1 MGDYTITQIKIEN
14 LRGYFST
21 SLSLARDR
29 TIIVGPN
36 NSGKTS
42 FLKILSWVINDLEF
56 KTHMEKRLLTDEE
69 KQFLLPARSTRHRAR
84 RLTLTVKVH
93 DGRSHNKYKCDN
105 NGNAKLRVNIRLT
118 PEPMM
123 YLGLGRPKR
132 GEQPEHSNNA
142 ISLLRRV
149 QKEYSFIHVPS
160 FRDVRTDRF
169 DNTLVGLFKSK
180 IEERA
185 LHSDAA
191 GAPVEYRQVSESLNG
206 LKEVILGLTQ
216 PMWGDLKER
225 LPAGMV
231 EDASM
236 ELDVDQ
242 GSLLEFLESKLAIK
256 ISTGNHDSQKVP
268 LTELGSGLQSLLD
281 LSINEAEIAPHKHT
295 ILAVEEPE
303 AFLHPAAQRTV
314 ALRLMNSNIDH
325 QTIITTHSPIIVE
338 EARFSEVILCREQ
351 KFYEP
356 RSKSIERDEINTSYL
371 TRYGAEMAFADAVL
385 LVEGP
390 GDHHFFEGIRR
401 RLARFDSSGI
411 IDRCYVV
418 PVGGSNNVAPWIRL
432 IQAYGPVNERP
443 IDALAVFDADVV
455 QDVRECF
462 KIIGRSFSQEVS
474 DALSEITFA
483 KNDSDFERWREGIA
497 TVNSLAEE
505 EDSSFHLLSIDLEE
519 GILGNACEKTCRAL
533 ADKLNWDDKPSRST
547 CLSRLGAKAFSPS
560 ERPKKDP
567 WIRDWIAQS
576 ISPEELPANTKDCL
590 RRWFNIAME
599 EDYVENLLREW
610 QESCS

>member
-1 MGDYTITQIKIEN
+1 MGSYTITQIKIEN

-21 SLSLARDR
+21 SLNLERDR

-42 FLKILSWVINDLEF
+42 FLKLLSWVINDLTFNPQLESR
-56 KTHMEKRLLTDEE
+56 TLSEDEKL
-69 KQFLLPARSTRHRAR
+69 FLLPARNTRHRAR
-84 RLTLTVKVH
+84 RLTLTIKVH
-93 DGRSHNKYKCDN
+93 DGRSHNKFKCDN
-105 NGNAKLRVNIRLT
+105 SGKAQLRVNVRLT
-118 PEPMM
+118 PDPII
-123 YLGLGRPKR
+123 YLRLGKPKR
-132 GEQPEHSNNA
+132 GEKPKHGGSA
-142 ISLLRRV
+142 IELLNRI
-149 QKEYSFIHVPS
+149 QKEYSFIHIPS

-191 GAPVEYRQVSESLNG
+191 GAPGEYRQVSESLRG
-206 LKEVILGLTQ
+206 LKNVILGLTQ

-256 ISTGNHDSQKVP
+256 ISTGEHDSQKVP

-281 LSINEAEIAPHKHT
+281 LSINEAELAPDKKT

-314 ALRLMNSNIDH
+314 ALRLMDEEIDH
-325 QTIITTHSPIIVE
+325 KAIITTHSPIIVE
-338 EARFSEVILCREQ
+338 EAKFSEVILCRDQ

-356 RSKSIERDEINTSYL
+356 KISSLERNEINTAYL

-390 GDHHFFEGIRR
+390 GDHRFFEGIRR
-401 RLARFDSSGI
+401 RLARFDSSGL

-418 PVGGSNNVAPWIRL
+418 PVGGSASVGPWLRL

-443 IDALAVFDADVV
+443 INALAVFDADVV
-455 QDVRECF
+455 SDIRRCF
-462 KIIGRSFSQEVS
+462 SDIDRPLSQEIT
-474 DALSEITFA
+474 DALGEITLA
-483 KNDSDFERWREGIA
+483 KNDEDIQRWRDEVIN
-497 TVNSLAEE
+497 VNSLAVQQG
-505 EDSSFHLLSIDLEE
+505 SNFHLLSIDLEE
-519 GILGNACEKTCRAL
+519 GILGNASDATCESL
-533 ADKLNWDDKPSRST
+533 ANKVGWEDGPNRDT
-547 CLSRLGAKAFSPS
+547 CLSRLGAKAYDPIS
-560 ERPKKDP
+560 EPHKDP
-567 WIRDWIAQS
+567 WIRDWVAQN
-576 ISPEELPANTKDCL
+576 INPEELPANTRHCIK
-590 RRWFNIAME
+590 RWFSIAMDE
-599 EDYVENLLREW
+599 EYVENLLSEW
-610 QESCS
+610 EN